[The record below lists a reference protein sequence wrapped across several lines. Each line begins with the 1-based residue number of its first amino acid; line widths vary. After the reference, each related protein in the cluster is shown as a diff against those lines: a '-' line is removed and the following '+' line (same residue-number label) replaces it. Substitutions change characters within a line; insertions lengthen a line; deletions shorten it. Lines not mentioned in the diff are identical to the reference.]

1 MATAR
6 TRHAWLIGGAIG
18 AVLMVAVAWFLL
30 IGPLRATAS
39 SEYEQI
45 DAARLRVPTLLSQL
59 NALREQ
65 AQNPQEYQERLSRAR
80 RALPATPASSDFLR
94 ELHAAGTLTDVTVSD
109 LLLDLT
115 PETTS
120 DPSAYA
126 LPVSVTA
133 SGSTEALLAFL
144 DQLQT
149 QQPRAV
155 LIESVDLIPT
165 GEAATLSGDVS
176 MSLDLRIFVAREA
189 ATEAASPTEPG
200 TTGGN

>member
-6 TRHAWLIGGAIG
+6 TRHTWLIGGAIG
-18 AVLMVAVAWFLL
+18 AVLLVIGAWFVL
-30 IGPLRATAS
+30 IGPLQATAS
-39 SEYEQI
+39 SHYEQA

-59 NALREQ
+59 DVLREQ
-65 AQNPQEYQERLSRAR
+65 AQNPQGYQGRLSRAR

-94 ELHAAGTLTDVTVSD
+94 ELHAAGTLTDVTVTD

-115 PETTS
+115 PETTR

-133 SGSTEALLAFL
+133 SGTIEALLAFV

-149 QQPRAV
+149 EQSRAV
-155 LIESVDLIPT
+155 LIHSVDVIPT
-165 GEAATLSGDVS
+165 EEAATLAGDVS
-176 MSLDLRIFVAREA
+176 MALDMRIFVASPA
-189 ATEAASPTEPG
+189 AAAPATPAEPG
-200 TTGGN
+200 TAGGN